1 MINPLQVSNYGQ
13 RLPQENRISRY
24 LDLSSE
30 EEKGSSCS
38 FISSYSSIAFGAQVT
53 VQIHYQPVLSKRD
66 TLELAKNIIH
76 KLTDSNLRQQA
87 VKLLSAIQNALNTQP
102 FLNII
107 NCIPYL
113 HAATP
118 EDGSVLFE
126 WIFKDYRIG
135 FHIEPNPQESSWSLV
150 TKENLGEI
158 IASGSITNIDLRK
171 LVSWLLYFIISHL

>member
-1 MINPLQVSNYGQ
+1 MIKSFQVSNSGQ
-13 RLPQENRISRY
+13 RPPHENRISGY

-30 EEKGSSCS
+30 EEKW
-38 FISSYSSIAFGAQVT
+38 SSYSSIAFNAQVAL
-53 VQIHYQPVLSKRD
+53 QIDYLPVLSKRD
-66 TLELAKNIIH
+66 TLELARNIIH
-76 KLTDSNLRQQA
+76 KITDSNLLQQA

-102 FLNII
+102 FLNFI

-135 FHIEPNPQESSWSLV
+135 FHIEPKSQESSWSLV

-158 IASGSITNIDLRK
+158 VASGSITNIDLHK
-171 LVSWLLYFIISHL
+171 LISWFLYFIISHL